1 MKFNFTNFLTNFTKF
16 HEISRN
22 FFLPKTGFV
31 WRRMVHEN
39 DDFLHSSRT
48 PHLGQGASS
57 FQIPGSESSQNS
69 NSSTSPRLNLTQVS
83 ELQRKIS
90 AISNQNHNINNP
102 NINPTSGGTGYPDQ
116 QQQQQLQGADTT
128 SMTSFKTCPS
138 DPYLSCTHSP
148 GTGSAAGAVHPTE
161 STTGSTGSS
170 SVRQPPDNS
179 YNNNNNPPG
188 KIPLPQLVPS
198 NNRPPSWPGPGY
210 PTSGG
215 TGYPAGSSSTTSNLP
230 PKEQQRK
237 TGTPVPS
244 PPKIIV
250 KSGSIP
256 PDAAQQPGNG
266 GVVTGSGSLVPNPQ
280 QLAETKI
287 QGVKHLVRDR
297 S

>member
-1 MKFNFTNFLTNFTKF
+1 MKFNFTKF
-16 HEISRN
+16 
-22 FFLPKTGFV
+22 FTGFV
-31 WRRMVHEN
+31 WRRMVHDN

-57 FQIPGSESSQNS
+57 LIPGSDSQTS
-69 NSSTSPRLNLTQVS
+69 LGTNSSTSPRLNLTQVS

-90 AISNQNHNINNP
+90 AISNHNNP
-102 NINPTSGGTGYPDQ
+102 NIIPIIEQ
-116 QQQQQLQGADTT
+116 QQQGTSADTT

-148 GTGSAAGAVHPTE
+148 GNGSAAVLQAGN
-161 STTGSTGSS
+161 GSRQSVVANTAASS
-170 SVRQPPDNS
+170 PDS
-179 YNNNNNPPG
+179 YNNPPG

-210 PTSGG
+210 PVTGSGG
-215 TGYPAGSSSTTSNLP
+215 TGSSNL

-244 PPKIIV
+244 PPQIIV
-250 KSGSIP
+250 KSGSTP
-256 PDAAQQPGNG
+256 PDQAQPPGNG
-266 GVVTGSGSLVPNPQ
+266 GTGSLVPNP